1 MRILFDAVEPNDR
14 DMLTTSLHLHELVFL
29 ERSIQKDEIL
39 SDMDA
44 VSVFVS
50 SPLSATTLASMPS
63 LKLVAA
69 RSTGYDH
76 IHAET
81 ARSRGIVVSTVPS
94 YGTRTV
100 AEFAFAL
107 ILALSRKAYAAF
119 DELRDKGTA
128 DIRRYEGF
136 DLVGK
141 RIGIIGTGKIGRNT
155 ARIAVGFGMH
165 VLLNDMHPDETFARE
180 VGATY
185 GSLDAVVSQSDIVS
199 LHVPY
204 RPETHH
210 LINESVLH
218 RFKKGS
224 YLVNTAR
231 GAVVDTLSLARALK
245 SGHLA
250 GAALD
255 VLEGEKDLMDEMAL
269 LSNVHSDIHEFR
281 TLVAAHALVDMQNVI
296 VTPHIAFN
304 TREAKREILETTIA
318 NIQAFVK
325 GAPQNVVTL

>member
-1 MRILFDAVEPNDR
+1 MKIVFDAVEEHEQVVLRGALQGHELMFLDRSIDR
-14 DMLTTSLHLHELVFL
+14 DEVV
-29 ERSIQKDEIL
+29 
-39 SDMDA
+39 SDADI

-50 SPLSATTLASMPS
+50 SPLTTATLAAIPS
-63 LKLVAA
+63 LRMVAA

-76 IHAET
+76 IDT
-81 ARSRGIVVSTVPS
+81 TTVRSRGIVVSTVPS

-141 RIGIIGTGKIGRNT
+141 TIGIIGTGKIGKNA
-155 ARIAVGFGMH
+155 ARIARGFGMH
-165 VLLNDMHPDETFARE
+165 IFLNDAHPDDVFAGE
-180 VGATY
+180 LGAAY
-185 GSLDAVVSQSDIVS
+185 GTLEDVVEKSDIIS

-204 RPETHH
+204 MKETHH
-210 LINESVLH
+210 LINEVTLA

-231 GAVVDTLSLARALK
+231 GAVVDTLALVRALK
-245 SGHLA
+245 SGHIA
-250 GAALD
+250 GAGLD
-255 VLEGEKDLMDEMAL
+255 VIEGEKELLDEISL
-269 LSNVHSDIHEFR
+269 LSNVHNDINEFR
-281 TLVAAHALVDMQNVI
+281 TLVAAHTLVDMPNVI

-318 NIQAFVK
+318 NILAFTR
-325 GAPQNVVTL
+325 GTPQNVVQI